1 MLNFKSCCFALV
13 LTGLLIAGTS
23 CSKVQPARYISEN
36 DTTYSAEIRDVSKKI
51 NADPVN
57 AELYFKRSNAFFYED
72 NFKQAVLD
80 VEYAITLDSINPIYH
95 FNRGKYLMSGDTA
108 NAIEAE
114 KSYKNAIRLAPSFY
128 KANSPN
134 TSEARD
140 QLLFD
145 AHTALAY
152 LLLAKQKYD
161 ESEQHYIEANKISP
175 SDPKPYFYMGIMA
188 KEMKDTAKAIAL
200 FEKTLVYD
208 ARHYDALMQLGNY
221 YAFKKDK
228 KALLFLDKA
237 ISVNEFSDEALYA
250 KALFLQNEGKYRDA
264 AALYELVAKMNPTH
278 IFCRYNLA
286 YINGL
291 FHNYDDAIKL
301 LDETIDLAPDYADAY
316 ALRGA
321 MEERLNNSTG
331 AFNDYNRALQLDE
344 NQKMAKEGI
353 KRINISIS
361 GPK

>member
-1 MLNFKSCCFALV
+1 M

-36 DTTYSAEIRDVSKKI
+36 DTTFSAEIRDVSKKI

-80 VEYAITLDSINPIYH
+80 VEYAIALDSLNPIYH

-114 KSYKNAIRLAPSFY
+114 KSYKNAIRLASAFY
-128 KANSPN
+128 KSHSN

-145 AHTALAY
+145 TYTSLAY
-152 LLLAKQKYD
+152 LLLAKQKY
-161 ESEQHYIEANKISP
+161 SEAEKDYTEANKINP
-175 SDPKPYFYMGIMA
+175 SDPRPYFFMGIMA

-208 ARHYDALMQLGNY
+208 TRHYDALMQLGNY
-221 YAFKKDK
+221 YALKKDK
-228 KALLFLDKA
+228 KALLFFDRA
-237 ISVNEFSDEALYA
+237 HAVNEFSDEALYA
-250 KALFLQNEGKYRDA
+250 KGLFLQNEGKYRDA
-264 AALYELVAKMNPTH
+264 AILYESVAKMNPTH

-291 FHNYDDAIKL
+291 FHNYKDAVKL
-301 LDETIDLAPDYADAY
+301 LDETIELAPDYADAY